1 MLKITLQRR
10 NTVILEVFYSTK
22 TLKAGDSINEG
33 ENAFAFIFSLSSS
46 LLYKQ
51 GHPKDV
57 FKTAAHLRAM
67 RSYIATYTFAP
78 VFKDFN

>member
-1 MLKITLQRR
+1 MLKIVLHRR

-22 TLKAGDSINEG
+22 TVKAGDSINEC
-33 ENAFAFIFSLSSS
+33 ENAFVFIFSLSPS

-51 GHPKDV
+51 GHPKDI

-67 RSYIATYTFAP
+67 RQYIAALTICTG
-78 VFKDFN
+78 V